1 MSLWLGC
8 LVRPSLILTYLMKRL
23 SFLDRT
29 NLRSILWI
37 AIAIFL
43 FLLPQQTVA
52 QEVNYPTFNY
62 WGIFQPRLSYGSME
76 DSTSTQN
83 RFEHGIRRARF
94 RLEIGLMEK
103 LEVRYD
109 ADFASGTFQSVD
121 LFVMSRL
128 NEKWTL
134 RAGIMASAQPRA
146 HIFTLL
152 PFIDGYDR
160 AAVAEQWAGMT
171 LGGGGRDFGVDLRY
185 ETPEWTVVGFLH
197 NGDGSFD
204 RRRSNFAQ
212 TLSSES
218 TTRGV
223 DRTVMATSIFVA
235 HRFQSLPGVEIGGYL
250 SQNPRKNPNTAGAS
264 GEGREYTS
272 YAAHVY
278 YGAIPGSQPV
288 RLKFDLIGIDF
299 QGDEDQQYL
308 GASILGAVGLNEYME
323 FFARYENIQRDTN
336 LDGNNF
342 FNAGLTFSL
351 SKLKGGAYATHRA
364 TLGYG
369 LLDAADGN
377 QQHQVVLQWH
387 FVL

>member
-1 MSLWLGC
+1 MKNHLLVGGVRPGLALWICTFCLC
-8 LVRPSLILTYLMKRL
+8 LV
-23 SFLDRT
+23 F
-29 NLRSILWI
+29 
-37 AIAIFL
+37 
-43 FLLPQQTVA
+43 PQGASA

-76 DSTSTQN
+76 DSTSTTN
-83 RFEHGIRRARF
+83 RLEHGIRRARF
-94 RLEIGLMEK
+94 RLEIGLMK
-103 LEVRYD
+103 NLEVRYD
-109 ADFASGTFQSVD
+109 ADFASGTFRSVD

-128 NEKWTL
+128 SENWTL

-185 ETPEWTVVGFLH
+185 QTPAWTVVGFIH

-204 RRRSNFAQ
+204 RQRSNFAQ

-223 DRTVMATSIFVA
+223 DRTVVATSIFVA
-235 HRFQSLPGVEIGGYL
+235 HRFQSLEGVEVGAYL

-264 GEGREYTS
+264 GEGREYVS
-272 YAAHVY
+272 YAAHLY
-278 YGAIPGSQPV
+278 YGAVPGSQPF
-288 RLKFDLIGIDF
+288 RFKFDLIGIDF
-299 QGDEDQQYL
+299 QGDDDQQYFGASVL
-308 GASILGAVGLNEYME
+308 GAARLNDYME
-323 FFARYENIQRDTN
+323 FFARYENVQRDTN
-336 LDGNNF
+336 FDGNDF
-342 FNAGLTFSL
+342 FNAGVTFSL
-351 SKLKGGAYATHRA
+351 SKLKGGDYHTHRA
-364 TLGYG
+364 TFGYG
-369 LLDAADGN
+369 LLDAPDGN